1 MAYIFSIS
9 FIIIGTLI
17 GAGFISGAEIKLFF
31 YSFGYNGF
39 LGLTFSSIFF
49 GIIIFFTLQKKEKSY
64 HEVLKKTF
72 NNIIFRTCINFIV
85 LFFLLISFF
94 IMVAGF
100 SSFLNEV
107 LHINTLCGSIILCI
121 ISFSILKSGKNGLS
135 KLNIF
140 LVPCLLIIIF
150 ICLFSYQSETFSY
163 NLSLSGW
170 FTSSLVYTSYNSIL
184 LIPILLEI
192 KKDTSSKKDNFFI
205 SIISSFIIFVCGFI
219 ILFLLCQD
227 SNSYFLEIPILGII
241 NSRNSLFFY
250 IVKSGILLAII
261 TTAVSS
267 EYAFLKEISSSEN
280 KYLRNLFIISVVSI
294 FISQIGFQSLVE
306 NLYPIFGVLGII
318 NLFII
323 VTG

>member
-1 MAYIFSIS
+1 MAYISSIS

-31 YSFGYNGF
+31 YSFGSNGF
-39 LGLTFSSIFF
+39 IGLFFSSIFSGF
-49 GIIIFFTLQKKEKSY
+49 IIFFTIQRQEKSY
-64 HEVLKKTF
+64 HEILKKSF
-72 NNIIFRTCINFIV
+72 NNPIPRTCINLVI

-107 LHINTLCGSIILCI
+107 IGINRLLGSVILCI
-121 ISFSILKSGKNGLS
+121 ISFFILKSGKNGVS
-135 KLNIF
+135 KLNTF
-140 LVPCLLIIIF
+140 LVPFLLVIIF
-150 ICLFSYQSETFSY
+150 LCLFLYHSGTITYS
-163 NLSLSGW
+163 LSLSGW

-192 KKDTSSKKDNFFI
+192 KKDTASKKDNFFI
-205 SIISSFIIFVCGFI
+205 SIISSFILFVCGFI
-219 ILFLLCQD
+219 ILFLLCQN

-241 NSRNSLFFY
+241 HSRNSFLSC
-250 IVKSGILLAII
+250 IIKIGILLAMI
-261 TTAVSS
+261 TTAISS
-267 EYAFLKEISSSEN
+267 EYAFIKEISSN
-280 KYLRNLFIISVVSI
+280 NKKYLKNLFIISIVSV

-323 VTG
+323 F